1 LNRDRVVSVDVV
13 PVDVPLVDPFVISR
27 GVLSCAECGFVRVTL
42 EDGTAGYGEIA
53 PFAAL
58 TGETRDSSV
67 AAARGMG
74 GALAGEAASHWE
86 AIAARLAA
94 SHPGEPAARAGIECA
109 LVDAT
114 ARAIGIPLFE
124 YLGAADV
131 RERTTDITIP
141 ILDEARIDELAA
153 RWYGR
158 GFRVFKLKVGINP
171 DGDARRLERLAG
183 RFQDAAF
190 ILDANQGFDPIQAV
204 SFARS
209 LAPWRDRILMIE
221 QPVPREDI
229 AGLAA
234 VRQASPVPVAA
245 DEAVFSLADAR
256 RVIDAGAAD
265 IVNLKIMKS
274 GFAETHAIA
283 RAVREAG
290 LRLMI
295 GGMMETRLAMAFS
308 YAVVLGIGGI
318 EFLDLDTPLLL
329 ASDPHAGGFQY
340 DGPRLSL
347 WPEPGVGAT
356 PQVVFPEG

>member
-1 LNRDRVVSVDVV
+1 MKHDRVVSVDVL

-27 GVLSCAECGFVRVTL
+27 GALSCAECAFVRVTL
-42 EDGTAGYGEIA
+42 ADGSRGYGESA

-58 TGETRDSSV
+58 TGETRDGSV
-67 AAARGMG
+67 AAAREMG
-74 GALAGEAASHWE
+74 AALAGEPASRWE
-86 AIAARLAA
+86 AIAGHLSR
-94 SHPGEPAARAGIECA
+94 SYPGEPAARAGIECA
-109 LVDAT
+109 LVDAC
-114 ARAIGIPLFE
+114 ARARGIPLFE
-124 YLGAADV
+124 YLGGLDV

-141 ILDEARIDELAA
+141 ILDETRIDELAA

-158 GFRVFKLKVGINP
+158 GFRVFKLKVGTDP

-190 ILDANQGFDPIQAV
+190 ILDANQGFDAVQAV

-209 LAPWRDRILMIE
+209 LAPWRDRIHMIE
-221 QPVPREDI
+221 QPVPREDLD
-229 AGLAA
+229 GLAS
-234 VRQASPVPVAA
+234 VRRSSPVPVAA

-274 GFAETHAIA
+274 GFAETLAIA
-283 RAVREAG
+283 RVVRGAG
-290 LRLMI
+290 VRLMI

-308 YAVVLGIGGI
+308 YSVVLGVGGI

-329 ASDPHAGGFQY
+329 ASDPHAGGFAY
-340 DGPRLSL
+340 DGPRLAL
-347 WPEPGVGAT
+347 WREPGVGAT
-356 PQVVFPEG
+356 PRGVFLEG